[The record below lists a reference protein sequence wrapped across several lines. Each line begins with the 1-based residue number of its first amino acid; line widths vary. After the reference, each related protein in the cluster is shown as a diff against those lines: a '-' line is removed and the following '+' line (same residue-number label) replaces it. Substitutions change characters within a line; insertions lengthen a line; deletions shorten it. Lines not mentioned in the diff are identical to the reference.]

1 MKRFK
6 AVKISGCSRQE
17 AQLSCTKYK
26 LNQMDSNVELLM
38 SLIRGVRFGS
48 DKVISELVI
57 TLGLE
62 SLPFILRGGGGLKR
76 LVCEQ

>member
-6 AVKISGCSRQE
+6 AVKISGCFRQE
-17 AQLSCTKYK
+17 AQLSRTKYK

-48 DKVISELVI
+48 DDVISELVI

-62 SLPFILRGGGGLKR
+62 SLPFILRRAGGLKR